1 MILPSSFDEFEFG
14 YLGSKCIKRTINHR
28 FYIRENINKP
38 LGSKFLD
45 FGCGVGG
52 TSILASNDGFEVY
65 SFDTDKKSIFFSKE
79 IKDRY
84 EIRFLLA
91 NGEKLP
97 FKDKTFDI
105 VYSCHVLEHVSNDF
119 NALSEVYR
127 VLKDDGIFILS
138 VPNVH
143 NLSTQLKKKLGYKN
157 PFIAPTHLRE
167 YDESELTT
175 KLEDGGFHVIL
186 SRRSGFLL
194 PFGNVI
200 FNFFVVQ
207 FNFGKVKEYLK
218 TKFPLWSE
226 SIDIMATKKTMS
238 DMSLKVEERACPL
251 PWWLR
256 W

>member
-1 MILPSSFDEFEFG
+1 MMLTKSFDEFKFE
-14 YLGSKCIKRTINHR
+14 YLSSKCIKRAINHR
-28 FYIRENINKP
+28 FYIKENIDKP
-38 LGSKFLD
+38 LGSRFLD

-52 TSILASNDGFEVY
+52 NSILASIDGFEVY
-65 SFDTDKKSIFFSKE
+65 SFDIDRKSIFFSKE

-84 EIRFLLA
+84 RIRFLLA
-91 NGEKLP
+91 DGEKLP
-97 FKDKTFDI
+97 FKDKVFDV
-105 VYSCHVLEHVSNDF
+105 VYSCHVLEHISNDL
-119 NALSEVYR
+119 NALSEIYR

-143 NLSTQLKKKLGYKN
+143 NLSTQLKMKLGYKN

-167 YDESELTT
+167 YDESELMT
-175 KLEDGGFHVIL
+175 KLKDCGFHVIL

-207 FNFGKVKEYLK
+207 FNLGKVKEYLK
-218 TKFPLWSE
+218 TKFPLSSE
-226 SIDIMATKKTMS
+226 SIDIMTTKKQAICA
-238 DMSLKVEERACPL
+238 LKSKKGALPL

-256 W
+256 Y

>member
-1 MILPSSFDEFEFG
+1 MILVSSFDKFKFE
-14 YLGSKCIKRTINHR
+14 YLSNKCIKRAINHR
-28 FYIRENINKP
+28 FYIRENIDKSI
-38 LGSKFLD
+38 GTKFLD

-65 SFDTDKKSIFFSKE
+65 GFDTDKKSIFFSKE
-79 IKDRY
+79 IKDGY

-97 FKDKTFDI
+97 FKDKIFDV
-105 VYSCHVLEHVSNDF
+105 VYSCHVLEHISNDF
-119 NALSEVYR
+119 NALSEIYR
-127 VLKDDGIFILS
+127 VLKDDGVFILS
-138 VPNVH
+138 VPNIY
-143 NLSTQLKKKLGYKN
+143 NLSSQLKKKLGYKR

-167 YDESELTT
+167 YDESELRD
-175 KLEDGGFHVIL
+175 KLKDFGFHVIL
-186 SRRSGFLL
+186 LKRSGFLL

-200 FNFFVVQ
+200 FNFFIVQ
-207 FNFGKVKEYLK
+207 FNWGKVKEYLK
-218 TKFPLWSE
+218 TKFPLCSE

-256 W
+256 C